1 MTLVEDLQVC
11 TVRQV
16 VVLRTFVCTS
26 CSCASSIYTRVIM
39 YLLFIYK

>member
-11 TVRQV
+11 TVHQV
-16 VVLRTFVCTS
+16 VVLHILFCTS

-39 YLLFIYK
+39 FLLFIYK